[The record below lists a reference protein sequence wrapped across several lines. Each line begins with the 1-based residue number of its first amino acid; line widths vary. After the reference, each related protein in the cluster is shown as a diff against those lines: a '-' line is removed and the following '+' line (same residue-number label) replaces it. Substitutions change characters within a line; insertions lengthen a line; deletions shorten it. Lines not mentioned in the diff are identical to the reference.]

1 MSRYHNSYHQKLDIM
16 SPMELDSIHLKMIDL
31 LRADARIS
39 MAALATQLGISRANA
54 YARFEALTSNGV
66 IEGFHAR
73 INPTAVGHSV
83 SALVFLHLRQS
94 QWADF
99 RSRLDTVPEL
109 EYFAVTTG
117 EYDAMLL
124 LRATDVAAIHQLVA
138 MKISQWPS
146 VRASQ
151 TIFLMDEAFSAA
163 PLSERALVEA
173 TEKFGAQPLGMMR
186 YVQTPARQSAVAPA
200 AKPAARANRSAASR
214 GTTAK

>member
-1 MSRYHNSYHQKLDIM
+1 
-16 SPMELDSIHLKMIDL
+16 MELDAIHLKMLDCL
-31 LRADARIS
+31 SADARIS
-39 MAALATQLGISRANA
+39 MATLAAQLGISRANA

-73 INPTAVGHSV
+73 INPIAVGHSV
-83 SALVFLHLRQS
+83 AALVFLHLRQS

-151 TIFLMDEAFSAA
+151 TIFLMDEAFPNA
-163 PLSERALVEA
+163 PLSERALNKTAEQ
-173 TEKFGAQPLGMMR
+173 FGAQPLGMTR
-186 YVQTPARQSAVAPA
+186 YVQTPARQGAIAPA
-200 AKPAARANRSAASR
+200 AKGAAKP
-214 GTTAK
+214 TAKGRR